1 MNTGT
6 EQGCIIYGDSSIAY
20 NVVYSRRKSVGIT
33 VYPSGEVRVSAPAK
47 MSLSEVRHLVAEKAR
62 WIDKKLREFRAEGG
76 RDATKKYVEGEAF
89 FYMGKEYL
97 LNITAGDHGPLVTLG
112 DSRLNV
118 ILPPGVDGEKRT
130 EMIRGAVFEWYRF
143 HAEMAIDQ
151 ALNIYSPRLGILPLH
166 YKVKNLSKRWGSCTA
181 QNLLN
186 FNAKIVM
193 APREQLEY
201 VVAHELCHVRVKD
214 HSPRFWAL
222 MGQVMPGYLPAKKAL
237 RKDGWKYEL

>member
-1 MNTGT
+1 VNNRTG
-6 EQGCIIYGDSSIAY
+6 QDCVIHGDSRIAY
-20 NVVYSRRKSVGIT
+20 NVVYSHRKSVGIT
-33 VYPSGEVRVSAPAK
+33 VYPSGEVRVSAPSRMGQA
-47 MSLSEVRHLVAEKAR
+47 EVRRLVAEKAR

-89 FYMGKEYL
+89 FYLGKEYL
-97 LNITAGDHGPLVTLG
+97 LHFTTGDNGPLVTLG
-112 DSRLNV
+112 DSRMNV
-118 ILPPGVDGEKRT
+118 ILPPGIEDGKRT
-130 EMIRGAVFEWYRF
+130 EMIREAVFEWYRF
-143 HAEMAIDQ
+143 HAEIAIDQ
-151 ALNIYSPRLGILPLH
+151 ALNTYSPRLGILPLH

-214 HSPRFWAL
+214 HSQRFWAL